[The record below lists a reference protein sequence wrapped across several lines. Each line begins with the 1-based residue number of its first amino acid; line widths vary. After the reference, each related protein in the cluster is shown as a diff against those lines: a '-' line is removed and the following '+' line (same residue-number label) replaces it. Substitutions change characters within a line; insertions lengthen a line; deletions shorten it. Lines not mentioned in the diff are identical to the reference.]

1 MTYNAGKAL
10 NETLECEFYVL
21 LRPLTPFWSADSP
34 SLHTRHWVATEMDL
48 GRWGCIAFSHRIS
61 HAEARFA
68 SPDTTPPILL
78 GGGSNLD

>member
-48 GRWGCIAFSHRIS
+48 GR
-61 HAEARFA
+61 
-68 SPDTTPPILL
+68 
-78 GGGSNLD
+78 